1 LSVPQNTGWR
11 RHTAGGGQT
20 ELARPGTNK
29 EVFVI
34 LKSFRTRLA
43 AAAYDILFDP
53 RGQVVEVKQDTT
65 VILETLFPDS

>member
-1 LSVPQNTGWR
+1 
-11 RHTAGGGQT
+11 
-20 ELARPGTNK
+20 
-29 EVFVI
+29 VI

-43 AAAYDILFDP
+43 AAAYAILYDP